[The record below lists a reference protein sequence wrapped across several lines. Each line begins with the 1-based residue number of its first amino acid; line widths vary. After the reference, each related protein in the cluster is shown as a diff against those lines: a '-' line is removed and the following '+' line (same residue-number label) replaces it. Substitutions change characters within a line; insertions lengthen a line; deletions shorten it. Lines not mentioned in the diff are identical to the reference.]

1 MARGVVGLDIGTNAV
16 RVAVLEGGDRPRMRT
31 FGQVALPPEA
41 MREGE
46 IADPGA
52 VTHAIERLWKELD
65 LKRGDVR
72 VGIASP
78 RVIVRPV
85 ELPAMDE
92 KDLAGALRF
101 QAQELIPI
109 PIEDAV
115 FDFQV
120 LEHSADGDGNRMQR
134 VLLAAAQ
141 REPVQRLVDV
151 VRAARLNP
159 TAVDLVPL
167 ALVRSLGF
175 NPVGDQATEAIVSIG
190 AGVTVIVVHEAGL
203 PRFVR
208 ILGVGGRVLTEV
220 AARDLE
226 LSADV
231 AEALKRRVA
240 EAPAAL
246 LDRARGVLDRPLGDL
261 LDEVRGSLDYYRT
274 QPDSVPVRRVVLTGG
289 TALLPEVPERLAT
302 LVNLPV
308 VLGSPRDL
316 IDARDTGFT
325 PQELPALDPFFA
337 VPSGIALGG
346 FAADRRINLM
356 PQKVGTAETPRA
368 LRIAAAVTVCAVLG
382 GIGLLSFGRLTE
394 QSDAQDARA
403 AQEATN
409 AKLSTDI
416 ERLAPVQKGL
426 DSINGAQTRLAAV
439 YATEVDWTQI
449 LDQVAA
455 VMPGDV
461 ALTGFRGTTQTAAGA
476 TGTAPN
482 SPTGAARPTSGPTAQ
497 MNFQGRALSYD
508 AVAAWISQLQK
519 APSLDSVWVSRASQA
534 GGDGASSTSAAATGI
549 TFESEAKLAAGTQSP
564 HLAELQAQREG

>member
-356 PQKVGTAETPRA
+356 PQKVSTAETPRA

-482 SPTGAARPTSGPTAQ
+482 APTGAARPTSGPTAQ